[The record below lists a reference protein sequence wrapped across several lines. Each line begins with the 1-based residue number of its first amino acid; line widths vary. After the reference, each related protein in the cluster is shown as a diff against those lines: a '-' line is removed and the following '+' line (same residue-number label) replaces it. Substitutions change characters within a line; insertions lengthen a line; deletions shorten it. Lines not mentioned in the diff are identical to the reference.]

1 MSHALPA
8 VHLRPKAH
16 TRLARGHRW
25 IFSNEIGR
33 TEGEPAPGADVR
45 VLDGAGKT
53 RGTGT
58 YNPHTLIAVRLHS
71 RRVEPLDEGLIGR
84 RVERAVERRRIL
96 CPDRSCWR
104 AVFSEADGLPGLIV
118 DRLGDVAVVQILTLA
133 MDHRRP
139 AIVKAIEE
147 ALAPGA
153 ILEKSDSPLRE
164 LESLSPRFEVLR
176 GEVGETIRVEEPPGI
191 PLEVPLAAG
200 QKTGL
205 FLDHH
210 ENRLLLRGRVEG
222 KRVLDVFCYIG
233 QWSCCAAAWGA
244 ASVLGIDASGDAIA
258 RARTNAALGGVGER
272 CRFLQGDAFDELRA
286 LERAKTPFD
295 VIILDPP
302 AFAKSRRQ
310 VRDALRGYKEINV
323 RAMRLL
329 ARGGLLATAC
339 CSHHVGESDFREMLI
354 KAARNAGREFVVE
367 APLRQSSD
375 HPVLLGHPET
385 TYIKGAL
392 LRRVQ

>member
-1 MSHALPA
+1 MSQALPA
-8 VHLRPKAH
+8 VHLRPRAH

-25 IFSNEIGR
+25 IFSNEIER
-33 TEGEPAPGADVR
+33 TEGDPAPGTDVR
-45 VLDGAGKT
+45 ILDGAGKT

-71 RRVEPLDEGLIGR
+71 RGVEPLDEGLIRR
-84 RVERAVERRRIL
+84 RVQRAFECRRSL
-96 CPDRSCWR
+96 YPDRSCWR

-133 MDHRRP
+133 MESRRP
-139 AIVKAIEE
+139 AAVRAIEE
-147 ALAPGA
+147 VLAPRA
-153 ILEKSDSPLRE
+153 ILEKSDSPLRG
-164 LESLSPRFEVLR
+164 LESLPARIEVLR
-176 GEVGETIRVEEPPGI
+176 GEVGETIRVEDPPGI
-191 PLEVPLAAG
+191 PLEVPLATG

-210 ENRLLLRGRVEG
+210 DNRLLLMGRVDD

-244 ASVLGIDASGDAIA
+244 SSVLGIDASGEAIA
-258 RARTNAALGGVGER
+258 RAEANAALGKVGER
-272 CRFLQGDAFDELRA
+272 CRFRQGDAFEELRA
-286 LERAKTPFD
+286 LERGRESYD
-295 VIILDPP
+295 VIVLDPP

-310 VRDALRGYKEINV
+310 VRDALRGYKEVNV

-329 ARGGLLATAC
+329 ARGGRLVTAC
-339 CSHHVGESDFREMLI
+339 CSHHVGEGDFREMLI
-354 KAARNAGREFVVE
+354 KAARNAGREFLLE
-367 APLRQSSD
+367 APLRQAAD

-385 TYIKGAL
+385 SYLKGAL
-392 LRRVQ
+392 LRRIQ